1 MQEYDIKSMTLPEI
15 QEIVGQLGQPS
26 FRAKQ
31 IYRWLQARGAMDY
44 SEMSDLSK
52 ELRTQLSEKFPI
64 RYCEIELK
72 QVSKIDGTVKY
83 LFRLSDGNFIESVL
97 MKYKYGYTL
106 CISSQVGCK
115 MGCVF
120 CASTKSGCVRSLYPS
135 EMIGQIHAAQRDMN
149 IRVSH
154 VVMMGMGEPLDN
166 FDNAM
171 RFLDLVGDNEGLNI
185 SLRNIS
191 LSTCGL
197 VPKIYELMER
207 HLQLTLSVSLH
218 APNNE
223 MRSKVMPV
231 NKKYPIEDLM
241 KACREY
247 TKKTSRRISFEYA
260 MIRDVNDSD
269 QCAYELASLLKGMLC
284 HVNLIPANEIV
295 ESKHKRST
303 AERLDRFI
311 MILNSKGINATVRR
325 SLGSDI
331 DASCG
336 QLRSRHNRENSLKEG
351 NQ

>member
-1 MQEYDIKSMTLPEI
+1 MQEFDIKSMTLTEI
-15 QEIVGQLGQPS
+15 ENVIISLGQPK

-31 IYRWLQARGAMDY
+31 LYQWLQVHGAMDY
-44 SEMSDLSK
+44 SEMTNLSK
-52 ELRTQLSEKFPI
+52 ELREKLSAKYPI
-64 RYCEIELK
+64 RSCEIELK
-72 QVSKIDGTVKY
+72 QVSAIDGTVKY

-120 CASTKSGCVRSLYPS
+120 CASTKNGCVRSLFPS
-135 EMIGQIHAAQRDMN
+135 EMLGQIHAAQRDMN

-171 RFLDLVGDNEGLNI
+171 RFLELVGDGDGLKL

-191 LSTCGL
+191 LSTCGV
-197 VPKIYELMER
+197 VPKIYELMDR

-223 MRSKVMPV
+223 MRSKVMPI
-231 NKKYPIEDLM
+231 NKKYPIEELIG
-241 KACREY
+241 ACREY

-269 QCAYELASLLKGMLC
+269 KCAYELAALLKGMLC
-284 HVNLIPANEIV
+284 HVNLIPANEIT

-303 AERLDRFI
+303 VERLERFVS
-311 MILNSKGINATVRR
+311 ILNSKGINATVRR

-336 QLRSRHNRENSLKEG
+336 QLRSKHNKALSEKEG
-351 NQ
+351 T